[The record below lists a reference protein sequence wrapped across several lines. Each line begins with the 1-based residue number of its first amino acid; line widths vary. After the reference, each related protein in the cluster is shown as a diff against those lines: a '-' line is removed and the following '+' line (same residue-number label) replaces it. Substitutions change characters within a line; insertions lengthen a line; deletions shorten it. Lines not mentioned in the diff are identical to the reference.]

1 MIWNAK
7 NGTIPIGNTKMSYV
21 SFGLGKKAL
30 ILLPGL
36 SDGLATVD
44 GKTLLLA
51 IPYKLFFKD
60 YTLFMFSRKIICQTT
75 IQLRKWRMIRQR
87 Q

>member
-21 SFGLGKKAL
+21 SFGLGKKVL

-36 SDGLATVD
+36 SDGFSYCGWKSSSA
-44 GKTLLLA
+44 G
-51 IPYKLFFKD
+51 
-60 YTLFMFSRKIICQTT
+60 YTI
-75 IQLRKWRMIRQR
+75 
-87 Q
+87 